1 MLNMRFFYTANRA
14 RGNSTSKSLVRAL
27 VICCNA
33 PVQQKADLAKRQ
45 PNVKNKTESARKRL
59 NATSVAQ
66 FAAVSFVNSVFRFV
80 CAVIIEGFLSAYS
93 ASVSLYYISFCGLQL
108 IVKPSLGW
116 SGPRAFIRRRLD
128 LRIVYR
134 TRLHSECF

>member
-1 MLNMRFFYTANRA
+1 MYAVLLYCKQGATKQHVQKSRSCARNMPQCACATERRF
-14 RGNSTSKSLVRAL
+14 SK
-27 VICCNA
+27 
-33 PVQQKADLAKRQ
+33 D
-45 PNVKNKTESARKRL
+45 NVTTKKKKTESARKGL

-66 FAAVSFVNSVFRFV
+66 FAAVSLVNSIFRFV
-80 CAVIIEGFLSAYS
+80 CAVIIEGFLAAYS
-93 ASVSLYYISFCGLQL
+93 ASVSLYNISFWGLQL
-108 IVKPSLGW
+108 IVKPSLRW

>member
-1 MLNMRFFYTANRA
+1 MRLCNR
-14 RGNSTSKSLVRAL
+14 TQIK
-27 VICCNA
+27 
-33 PVQQKADLAKRQ
+33 QRQ
-45 PNVKNKTESARKRL
+45 RNVKKKTESARKGL

-66 FAAVSFVNSVFRFV
+66 FAAVSLVNSVFRFV
-80 CAVIIEGFLSAYS
+80 YAVIIEGFLAAYS
-93 ASVSLYYISFCGLQL
+93 ASVSLYNISFCGLQL
-108 IVKPSLGW
+108 IVKPSLRW